1 MIAGPA
7 VESTLS
13 DDRAESLARDAL
25 AAMERLQIAPTP
37 MNFTVWFAFHQG
49 SNPDLVSEIEAYISH
64 GEAFTQELCLR
75 IYGKYFDTDKE
86 RDQVL
91 IASHRIETAVG
102 QVLSRLGEAG
112 RDSEQH
118 GERLASISGNLEED
132 QSQDVLRSLITT
144 LSSEVRHMAQRN
156 TQLAEAIYTS
166 TQEIS
171 DLRNHLQDVRKQ
183 GLTDGLTQVANRRA
197 FDIRLGEAT
206 QEAKAL
212 QNTFT
217 LIMADVDH
225 FKKFNDSYGHQMGDE
240 VLKIVGKI
248 MTHRLKEHD
257 FVARYGGEE
266 FAVILPD
273 TRLVDGQAVA
283 ERLRSALAGK
293 RLRNRRT
300 GDDFGRVTL
309 SLGVTQCAP
318 SDTPQTVVERADKA
332 LYQAKREG
340 RNRVASL
347 QPQRAAPQTFAA

>member
-1 MIAGPA
+1 MIAGSA
-7 VESTLS
+7 VASTLS
-13 DDRAESLARDAL
+13 DDRVESVARDAL
-25 AAMERLQIAPTP
+25 AAMERLKIAPTP
-37 MNFTVWFAFHQG
+37 MNFTVWFAYHQG
-49 SNPDLVSEIEAYISH
+49 SNPELTSEIERYISR
-64 GEAFTQELCLR
+64 GESFSQDLCLKL
-75 IYGKYFDTDKE
+75 YGKYFDTDKE
-86 RDQVL
+86 REQVL

-102 QVLSRLGEAG
+102 QVISRLGEAG

-132 QSQDVLRSLITT
+132 QSQDVVRSLITT
-144 LSSEVRHMAQRN
+144 LSDEVRHMARRN
-156 TQLAEAIYTS
+156 TQLAEAIYCS

-197 FDIRLGEAT
+197 FDIRLGESI
-206 QEAKAL
+206 QEARAL

-225 FKKFNDSYGHQMGDE
+225 FKKFNDRYGHQMGDE

-248 MTHRLKEHD
+248 MTHRLKEDD

-266 FAVILPD
+266 FSVILPD
-273 TRLVDGQAVA
+273 TKLADGQAVA

-309 SLGVTQCAP
+309 SLGVTHYVPGDSAQ
-318 SDTPQTVVERADKA
+318 SVIERADKA

-340 RNRVASL
+340 RNRVACQQAS
-347 QPQRAAPQTFAA
+347 RATPETFAA

>member
-1 MIAGPA
+1 MIAGSA
-7 VESTLS
+7 VATTLS

-25 AAMERLQIAPTP
+25 AAMERLKIAPTP
-37 MNFTVWFAFHQG
+37 MNFTVWFAYHQG
-49 SNPDLVSEIEAYISH
+49 INPELTRDIERYISQ
-64 GEAFTQELCLR
+64 GETFSQELCLKL
-75 IYGKYFDTDKE
+75 YGKYFDTDKE

-102 QVLSRLGEAG
+102 QVISRLGEAG

-144 LSSEVRHMAQRN
+144 LSDEVRHMAQRN
-156 TQLAEAIYTS
+156 TQLADAIYSS

-197 FDIRLGEAT
+197 FDIRLGEAI

-248 MTHRLKEHD
+248 MTHRLKEDD

-266 FAVILPD
+266 FSVILPD

-309 SLGVTQCAP
+309 SLGVTSFVP
-318 SDTPQTVVERADKA
+318 GDTPQTVIERADKA

-340 RNRVASL
+340 RNRVACQ
-347 QPQRAAPQTFAA
+347 QPSRTGQQTFAA

>member
-1 MIAGPA
+1 MIAGSAIATP
-7 VESTLS
+7 LS
-13 DDRAESLARDAL
+13 DDQAESLARDAL

-49 SNPDLVSEIEAYISH
+49 TDRDLVAEIEGYIAR
-64 GEAFTQELCLR
+64 GEAFSPELCLR
-75 IYGKYFDTDKE
+75 VYGKYFDTNKE

-112 RDSEQH
+112 RHSEQH
-118 GERLASISGNLEED
+118 GERLASIKGNLEED
-132 QSQDVLRSLITT
+132 QSQDVMRSLITT
-144 LSSEVRHMAQRN
+144 LSEEVRHMAQRN
-156 TQLAEAIYTS
+156 NQLAEAIYSS

-197 FDIRLGEAT
+197 FDIRLGEAI

-225 FKKFNDSYGHQMGDE
+225 FKKFNDTYGHQMGDE

-248 MTHRLKEHD
+248 MTHRLKEDD

-266 FAVILPD
+266 FSVILPD
-273 TRLVDGQAVA
+273 TKLIDGQAVA

-309 SLGVTQCAP
+309 SLGVTHYVP
-318 SDTPQTVVERADKA
+318 GDTPQTVIERADKA

-340 RNRVASL
+340 RNRVSCQ
-347 QPQRAAPQTFAA
+347 QPPRATVQTCAA

>member
-1 MIAGPA
+1 MIAGSA
-7 VESTLS
+7 VASTLS

-25 AAMERLQIAPTP
+25 AAMERFQIAPTP
-37 MNFTVWFAFHQG
+37 MNFTVWFAYHQG
-49 SNPDLVSEIEAYISH
+49 ANRDLVAEIERYIAR
-64 GEAFTQELCLR
+64 GEAFSQELCLKL
-75 IYGKYFDTDKE
+75 YGKYFDTDKE

-91 IASHRIETAVG
+91 VASHRIETAVG

-112 RDSEQH
+112 RDNEQH
-118 GERLASISGNLEED
+118 GERLASISGNLDED

-144 LSSEVRHMAQRN
+144 LSDEVRHMARRN
-156 TQLAEAIYTS
+156 TQLAEAIYSS

-197 FDIRLGEAT
+197 FDIRLGEAI

-248 MTHRLKEHD
+248 MTHRLKEDD

-266 FAVILPD
+266 FSVILPD
-273 TRLVDGQAVA
+273 TKLVDGQAVA

-309 SLGVTQCAP
+309 SLGVTHYVP
-318 SDTPQTVVERADKA
+318 GDTAQTVIERADKA

-340 RNRVASL
+340 RNRVACQ
-347 QPQRAAPQTFAA
+347 QPSRETPQTFAA